1 MLAAA
6 FLAALVSLLPAV
18 ALAAPGR
25 PTLEAPPGIEAVVSA
40 AGYTP
45 TPQLSESFR
54 AGMVLVPNDRGGFDE
69 VVSRCVE
76 AEPRVSAVAASQV
89 AAALSG
95 GVSARL
101 GVGSAAAAAGVEK
114 RLTFIDPEQR
124 TIPLAELVP
133 TEACR
138 AGVARAAQLS
148 DLRGALLVH
157 DVLFAI
163 IESSTCT
170 RADARGGLVAL
181 GAAEASAWSECVQ
194 QSAAQV
200 ALGYKAVPLEKV
212 LQVHTLVKAP
222 PAAARS
228 GGPSAAPGCPWSAV
242 SSVAAVGR
250 QVSVNGAVHEVGGDL
265 GRLRFADTLRAC
277 GLTESAVAFDAW
289 RRRRAQLGWSWGVP
303 VYGWVFLG
311 GTNRRERSARQ
322 DFEAAMMGQR

>member
-1 MLAAA
+1 MFAAA
-6 FLAALVSLLPAV
+6 ALAALASLLPAV
-18 ALAAPGR
+18 SHAGPARPALD
-25 PTLEAPPGIEAVVSA
+25 EPPGIEAVVRA

-54 AGMVLVPNDRGGFDE
+54 AGMVLVPNGRGGFDE
-69 VVSRCVE
+69 VVARCVE

-133 TEACR
+133 TEGCR

-148 DLRGALLVH
+148 DLREAVLVH

-170 RADARGGLVAL
+170 RADAKGGLVAL

-200 ALGYKAVPLEKV
+200 ALGYKAVPLDKV
-212 LQVHTLVKAP
+212 LQVNILSAGP
-222 PAAARS
+222 
-228 GGPSAAPGCPWSAV
+228 PSAAPPTRPAVGASCPWASV
-242 SSVAAVGR
+242 SSAAAVGR
-250 QVSVNGAVHEVGGDL
+250 QVSVNGAVYEVGGSA
-265 GRLRFADTLRAC
+265 GRLAFADTLRGC
-277 GLTESAVAFDAW
+277 GLPQSATAFDDW
-289 RRRRAQLGWSWGVP
+289 RRRRVQLGWSWGVP
-303 VYGWVFLG
+303 PYGWFFLI
-311 GTNRRERSARQ
+311 GTNRRERLAREH
-322 DFEAAMMGQR
+322 FEAAMMAQR